1 MNWQAS
7 LVFAF
12 LVCAA
17 LATPVASADESA
29 AVIEVKLIYA
39 TNTEDQPKEE
49 ALKDIEP
56 RLKPDFG
63 YKHYSLLGEKSVELN
78 EGDEEKL
85 DLGHQIEVSIKH
97 KDTKKH
103 FHVLGVNLYHH
114 NKWLFFIEVSVQ
126 QKSKPI
132 FIKGPFTKDGLVI
145 IALTAK

>member
-1 MNWQAS
+1 MR
-7 LVFAF
+7 
-12 LVCAA
+12 
-17 LATPVASADESA
+17 ASAAEST
-29 AVIEVKLIYA
+29 AVIEAKLIYA
-39 TNTEDQPKEE
+39 TNSEEPSREE
-49 ALKDIEP
+49 APRDIES

-63 YKHYSLLGEKSVELN
+63 YKHYCLLGEKSVKLKED
-78 EGDEEKL
+78 DEEKI

-97 KDTKKH
+97 KGTKKQ
-103 FHVLGVNLYHH
+103 FHVLGVNLYHQ